1 MNVEISEKLIE
12 DSQKIDAG
20 IRRLQG
26 KLTDVIDRITED
38 NADPQAIIQKH
49 KDKLLEITTDLAEF
63 LREQKEFDKTVQN
76 AESEIAMMD
85 SEIKKIM
92 AQHKINIED
101 LNLDDDIKDG
111 EANKENEI

>member
-1 MNVEISEKLIE
+1 MNVEISDKLME
-12 DSQKIDAG
+12 DSVKIDAG

-38 NADPQAIIQKH
+38 NADPKAIIQKH
-49 KDKLLEITTDLAEF
+49 KDKLLEITTDLVEF

-92 AQHKINIED
+92 AQYKINID
-101 LNLDDDIKDG
+101 DLDDDVKDA
-111 EANKENEI
+111 EANKENKI

>member
-1 MNVEISEKLIE
+1 MNVEISEKLFE

-26 KLTDVIDRITED
+26 KLTDVIDRITDEK
-38 NADPQAIIQKH
+38 ADPKVIIQKH
-49 KDKLLEITTDLAEF
+49 KDSLLEITTDLVEF

-85 SEIKKIM
+85 REIKKIM
-92 AQHKINIED
+92 AQHKITIDDLEGAED
-101 LNLDDDIKDG
+101 A
-111 EANKENEI
+111 EENKENKI